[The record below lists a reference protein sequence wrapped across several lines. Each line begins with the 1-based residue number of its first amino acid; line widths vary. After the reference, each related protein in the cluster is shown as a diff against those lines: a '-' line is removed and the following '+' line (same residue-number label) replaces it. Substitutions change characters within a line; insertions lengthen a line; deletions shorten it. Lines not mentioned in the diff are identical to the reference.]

1 MKRGLMEM
9 SLLMDE
15 YRKNWAVRFLR
26 EAESDLST
34 AEKTPIPVMSISFAV
49 MAMRKAQTS
58 VYYSIGDP
66 AYLTQMVYESVER
79 KKGIENPTMKFL
91 ADMELVIRICV
102 NSGERLGKDAIM
114 HDARMLIVL
123 ASKIVSLMTGSKVSG
138 FA

>member
-1 MKRGLMEM
+1 
-9 SLLMDE
+9 
-15 YRKNWAVRFLR
+15 
-26 EAESDLST
+26 
-34 AEKTPIPVMSISFAV
+34 

-66 AYLTQMVYESVER
+66 EYLSQMVYESVER

-91 ADMELVIRICV
+91 ADMELVIRICL
-102 NSGERLGKDAIM
+102 NSGERLGKDAVI

-123 ASKIVSLMTGSKVSG
+123 ASKIVYLMTGSKVSG

>member
-1 MKRGLMEM
+1 M

-34 AEKTPIPVMSISFAV
+34 AEKTPIPVMSANFAV

-66 AYLTQMVYESVER
+66 AYLTRMVNELVETKKSV
-79 KKGIENPTMKFL
+79 ENPTMKFL
-91 ADMELVIRICV
+91 TDMELVIRICV
-102 NSGERLGKDAIM
+102 NNGERLGKETVM

-123 ASKIVSLMTGSKVSG
+123 ASKIVSLMTGSRIDG

>member
-1 MKRGLMEM
+1 MKRGLMKM

-15 YRKNWAVRFLR
+15 YRKNWAIRFLR

-79 KKGIENPTMKFL
+79 KKGIDNPTMKFL

-102 NSGERLGKDAIM
+102 NSGERLGKDAVM

>member
-1 MKRGLMEM
+1 M

-15 YRKNWAVRFLR
+15 YRENWAVRFLR

-34 AEKTPIPVMSISFAV
+34 AEKTPIPMMSVSFAV

-66 AYLTQMVYESVER
+66 AYLTQMVYESVDR
-79 KKGIENPTMKFL
+79 KESIQNPTMKFL
-91 ADMELVIRICV
+91 ADMELFIRICV
-102 NSGERLGKDAIM
+102 ESGERLGKDAVI
-114 HDARMLIVL
+114 HAARMLIELV
-123 ASKIVSLMTGSKVSG
+123 SKIVFLMTGSNISG

>member
-1 MKRGLMEM
+1 
-9 SLLMDE
+9 MDE

-34 AEKTPIPVMSISFAV
+34 AEKTPIPVMSVSFAV

-66 AYLTQMVYESVER
+66 EYLSQMVYESVER

-91 ADMELVIRICV
+91 ADMELFIRICV
-102 NSGERLGKDAIM
+102 NSGERLGKDAVI
-114 HDARMLIVL
+114 HDARTLIVL

>member
-1 MKRGLMEM
+1 
-9 SLLMDE
+9 MDE

-34 AEKTPIPVMSISFAV
+34 AEKTPIPVMSVSLAV

-66 AYLTQMVYESVER
+66 AYLTQMVYESVET
-79 KKGIENPTMKFL
+79 KKDIENPTMKFL
-91 ADMELVIRICV
+91 ANMELIIRICV
-102 NSGERLGKDAIM
+102 NSSEQLGKDAVI

>member
-1 MKRGLMEM
+1 M

-34 AEKTPIPVMSISFAV
+34 AEKTPIPVMSVSFAV

-66 AYLTQMVYESVER
+66 EYLSQMVYESVER

-91 ADMELVIRICV
+91 ADMELFIRICV
-102 NSGERLGKDAIM
+102 NSGERFGKDAVI
-114 HDARMLIVL
+114 HDARTLIVL
-123 ASKIVSLMTGSKVSG
+123 ASKIVSLMTRSKVSG

>member
-1 MKRGLMEM
+1 
-9 SLLMDE
+9 MDE

-34 AEKTPIPVMSISFAV
+34 AEKTPIPVMSVSFAV

-66 AYLTQMVYESVER
+66 EYLSQMVYESVER

-91 ADMELVIRICV
+91 ADMEL
-102 NSGERLGKDAIM
+102 
-114 HDARMLIVL
+114 
-123 ASKIVSLMTGSKVSG
+123 
-138 FA
+138 